1 MNPLCKTGFLAL
13 LLANGSAF
21 ALHPVQ
27 GWYGGLLLGFNY
39 TPKTNFSLPTLTPGL
54 NIDGTLN
61 YGIFGEIGGQFG
73 YRCGKYRLEG
83 QLLYNN
89 SPYKSLVL
97 GGVTI
102 RDDSSNTTG
111 VRLEGST
118 DTGVAMFNGYYDFFT
133 SDASR
138 NFIPYVGLG
147 LGYAYVSNNLK
158 VYNKEVLVTK
168 DRIKEHNTSPAGQ
181 IILGGSYF
189 LDDFTFFGM
198 DIRYLTTT
206 TKSDALDSRVQVYSF
221 NLSFNGAFNIA

>member
-1 MNPLCKTGFLAL
+1 MSRLCKTGFLAL

-27 GWYGGLLLGFNY
+27 GLYGGILLGFNY
-39 TPKTNFSLPTLTPGL
+39 TPKTNLYLPTFTPGV
-54 NIDGTLN
+54 NVDGTLN
-61 YGIFGEIGGQFG
+61 YGILGDIGGQVG
-73 YRCGKYRLEG
+73 YRWNKYRLEG
-83 QLLYNN
+83 QFIYNN
-89 SPYKSLVL
+89 SPYKSIVV

-118 DTGVAMFNGYYDFFT
+118 DTGLAMVNGYYDFFT

-138 NFIPYVGLG
+138 NFIPYVGAG
-147 LGYAYVSNNLK
+147 VGYAYVSNNLK
-158 VYNKEVLVTK
+158 IYNKEVVVTAG
-168 DRIKEHNTSPAGQ
+168 RIKETNTSPAGQ
-181 IILGGSYF
+181 IILGSSYF

-198 DIRYLTTT
+198 DVRYFTTSS
-206 TKSDALDSRVQVYSF
+206 KSNALDSRVQVYSF